1 MDPLDAVLW
10 PVTTTLVHTRGT
22 KTEAVIHLLKN
33 GRAALVLR
41 FGGASDVTINCQ
53 MVSEIEDIH
62 RQLGFALD
70 HLEKEDADGPPLG
83 G

>member
-1 MDPLDAVLW
+1 MTHRDFPDVVW
-10 PVTTTLVHTRGT
+10 PITTTLVHTRGT

-33 GRAALVLR
+33 DRAALVLR

-53 MVSEIEDIH
+53 MLSEIEDIH

-70 HLEKEDADGPPLG
+70 SLSEEERKAL
-83 G
+83 